1 LDLINKRNEMG
12 DIEPKPF
19 FSALKGRQIYA
30 FQNQIPIE
38 KIDVKEADKNILIEQ
53 K

>member
-1 LDLINKRNEMG
+1 MG

-30 FQNQIPIE
+30 FQN
-38 KIDVKEADKNILIEQ
+38 KIAFDKMDVKEADKNILIEQ